1 MDAYFLD
8 WLALFFRWFHI
19 IAGIAWI
26 GASFYFIWLDN
37 HLEIPPDWKEERGI
51 KGELWA
57 IHGGGIYEVSKYKLA
72 PGSMPEV
79 LHWFKWEAYT
89 TWLTGMVLMTLIYY
103 LGAEAYL
110 IDPTIAE
117 LSQGQAI
124 GLGLSTIF
132 LSYISYELLCR
143 SPLKDNSLTI
153 AIILVVFGTVL
164 AYGLTHLFSGRGAFM
179 HFGAVIG
186 TIMVGNVFRVII
198 PSQKALVTA
207 VEQGT
212 PLDPAWGQ
220 RAKLHSTH
228 NTYLTLP
235 IIFIMISG
243 HYSMTYSHSYNW
255 LILIAICGITA
266 LVRHYFVLRHK
277 KINRPII
284 LAGSSMAVILLA
296 FLIAPAPI
304 FEQPTEASARVNRD
318 QVVKII
324 NDRCVQCHSSAPSDE
339 IFKVAP
345 SGVFLDDW
353 SQIENWAPRIKARA
367 VDTREMPFM
376 NKTEMLDEERELLGL
391 WIAGG
396 LAD

>member
-1 MDAYFLD
+1 
-8 WLALFFRWFHI
+8 
-19 IAGIAWI
+19 
-26 GASFYFIWLDN
+26 
-37 HLEIPPDWKEERGI
+37 
-51 KGELWA
+51 
-57 IHGGGIYEVSKYKLA
+57 
-72 PGSMPEV
+72 
-79 LHWFKWEAYT
+79 
-89 TWLTGMVLMTLIYY
+89 
-103 LGAEAYL
+103 
-110 IDPTIAE
+110 
-117 LSQGQAI
+117 
-124 GLGLSTIF
+124 
-132 LSYISYELLCR
+132 
-143 SPLKDNSLTI
+143 
-153 AIILVVFGTVL
+153 
-164 AYGLTHLFSGRGAFM
+164 M

-198 PSQKALVTA
+198 PSQKALVAA
-207 VEQGT
+207 VEQGN

-266 LVRHYFVLRHK
+266 LVRYYFVLRHK

-324 NDRCVQCHSSAPSDE
+324 NDRCVQCHSSAPAASTTCE
-339 IFKVAP
+339 CKV
-345 SGVFLDDW
+345 SRL
-353 SQIENWAPRIKARA
+353 RC
-367 VDTREMPFM
+367 
-376 NKTEMLDEERELLGL
+376 KT
-391 WIAGG
+391 
-396 LAD
+396 